1 MAGNIEHT
9 MAHVKD
15 SYYFEVPRNLVEGGK
30 LWIPQP
36 FGELSHG
43 SHPTPISGFCIS
55 KFMVL
60 EVVVAVLLL
69 LVFIPIA
76 RRIATGER
84 PKGRFWNFFELLLV
98 FIRDEIARSAIGKKD
113 GDRFVPILWTLF
125 FFILF
130 CNLLGLLPWLGT
142 ATGAVGTS
150 GALAAIVVCVSIGA
164 GSSKMGLV
172 GFWKAQVPHIEL
184 PIALAVILIPM
195 LFVIEVLGLF
205 IRHIMLGMRLFANMF
220 AGHIVLVVLMGFIAS
235 TAGTFAWFGVMPASV
250 FGCTAMM
257 LLEVFVAFLQAY
269 IFTFLSALW
278 IGMAVHPH

>member
-1 MAGNIEHT
+1 MAGSIEQT
-9 MAHVKD
+9 IAHVQD
-15 SYYFEVPRNLVEGGK
+15 SYYFEVPQALVAGGK

-36 FGELSHG
+36 FGVLSG
-43 SHPTPISGFCIS
+43 GLHPEPISGFCIS

-60 EVVVAVLLL
+60 QVVVALL
-69 LVFIPIA
+69 LVVVFIPVA

-84 PKGRFWNFFELLLV
+84 PRGKCWNFFEVLLL
-98 FIRDEIARSAIGKKD
+98 FIRDDIARAAIGKKD
-113 GDRFVPILWTLF
+113 GDRFVPILWSFF

-130 CNLLGLLPWLGT
+130 CNLLGLVPWMGT
-142 ATGAVGTS
+142 ATGAVGTT
-150 GALAAIVVCVSIGA
+150 GVLAGVVVCVSIGA
-164 GSSKMGLV
+164 GSSKMGVV

-184 PIALAVILIPM
+184 PALLAAGLIPM

-205 IRHIMLGMRLFANMF
+205 IRHIMLAMRLFANMF

-235 TAGTFAWFGVMPASV
+235 TAGAWAWYGVMPASV

>member
-36 FGELSHG
+36 FGELSNG
-43 SHPTPISGFCIS
+43 PHPTPISGFCIS

-76 RRIATGER
+76 RRIVTGER

-235 TAGTFAWFGVMPASV
+235 TAGTLAWFGVMPAAV

-257 LLEVFVAFLQAY
+257 LLEIFVAFLQAY

>member
-43 SHPTPISGFCIS
+43 PHPTPISGFCIS

-235 TAGTFAWFGVMPASV
+235 TAGTLAWFGVMPAAV

-257 LLEVFVAFLQAY
+257 LLEIFVAFLQAY

>member
-36 FGELSHG
+36 FGELSNG
-43 SHPTPISGFCIS
+43 PHPTPISGFCIS

-84 PKGRFWNFFELLLV
+84 PQGRFWNFFELLLV

-235 TAGTFAWFGVMPASV
+235 TAGTLAWFGVMPAAV

-257 LLEVFVAFLQAY
+257 LLEIFVAFLQAY

>member
-1 MAGNIEHT
+1 MASDIEHT

-15 SYYFEVPRNLVEGGK
+15 SYYFEVPRDLVEGGK

-36 FGELSHG
+36 FGELSSG
-43 SHPTPISGFCIS
+43 AHPHPISGLCIS
-55 KFMVL
+55 KFMIL
-60 EVVVAVLLL
+60 QLVVAALLI
-69 LVFIPIA
+69 LVFISIA
-76 RRIATGER
+76 RRIATGDR
-84 PKGRFWNFFELLLV
+84 PKGRFWNFFEVLLL
-98 FIRDEIARSAIGKKD
+98 FIRDEIVRPAIGKKD
-113 GDRFVPILWTLF
+113 GDRFLPVLWSLF

-130 CNLLGLLPWLGT
+130 CNLLGLVPWLGT
-142 ATGAVGTS
+142 ATGAVGTT
-150 GALAAIVVCVSIGA
+150 GALAAVVVCVSIGA
-164 GSSKMGLV
+164 GSSKMGVV
-172 GFWKAQVPHIEL
+172 GFWKAQVPHIDL
-184 PIALAVILIPM
+184 PAALAVILIPM

-205 IRHIMLGMRLFANMF
+205 IRHIMLAMRLFANMF

-235 TAGTFAWFGVMPASV
+235 TVGGWVWFGVMPASV